1 MTHNIGAALETSG
14 DIISRT
20 FGTNPFARG
29 LGAAASIA
37 GAFLRPPGRAT
48 TPAAVPAPPAT
59 QSSPTSVANIQRGIT
74 PAAFRGPGARFGG
87 TGNVA
92 SLVGQGGRIGAAIGG
107 GLLTEGISRMFGG
120 SNNGIKEILAEAREN
135 INGPVTKNKIID
147 AAKFCGIET
156 AADTFGL
163 SASQVCLVIVA
174 GRTRRRRGISAAD
187 IRRTKRVIRFNKRLT
202 KDLKVK

>member
-1 MTHNIGAALETSG
+1 MTHNVGAILSTSS
-14 DIISRT
+14 DVISRT
-20 FGTNPFARG
+20 FGDNPFAAILSGG
-29 LGAAASIA
+29 LSIA
-37 GAFLRPPGRAT
+37 SAAFRPPGRAT
-48 TPAAVPAPPAT
+48 TPAPAVTAAVS
-59 QSSPTSVANIQRGIT
+59 QSAPTSVANVGRGIT

-87 TGNVA
+87 TGNA
-92 SLVGQGGRIGAAIGG
+92 LSLVGAGGRIGAAIGG

-120 SNNGIKEILAEAREN
+120 SSNGIKEILAEAREN

-156 AADTFGL
+156 AASTFGL
-163 SASQVCLVIVA
+163 NASQVCLVIVA

-202 KDLKVK
+202 KDLKVR